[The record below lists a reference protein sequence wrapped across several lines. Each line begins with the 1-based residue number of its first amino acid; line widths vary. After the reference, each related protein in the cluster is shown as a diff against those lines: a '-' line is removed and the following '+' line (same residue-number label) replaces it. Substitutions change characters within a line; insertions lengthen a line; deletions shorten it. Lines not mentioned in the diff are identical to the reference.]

1 MQGGLEPGDKA
12 VGRLLLGREQDGR
25 MEKELRQGEGGS
37 KDRRASIPHTWF
49 GQGKIWQDGKV
60 VHFRARLRGSVNHF
74 VNSFVSHREEVK
86 GSHSDSAMYPP

>member
-37 KDRRASIPHTWF
+37 KDRRASVPHTRF
-49 GQGKIWQDGKV
+49 GQGKIWQDGKG
-60 VHFRARLRGSVNHF
+60 GSF
-74 VNSFVSHREEVK
+74 QSS
-86 GSHSDSAMYPP
+86 G